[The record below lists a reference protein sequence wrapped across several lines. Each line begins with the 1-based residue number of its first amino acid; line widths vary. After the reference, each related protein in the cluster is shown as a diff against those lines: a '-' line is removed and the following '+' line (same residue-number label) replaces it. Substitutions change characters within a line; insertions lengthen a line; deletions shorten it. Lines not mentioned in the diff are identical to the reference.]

1 MKEYVGIRQA
11 VKGGYIKCEVG
22 GVADFLYPTS
32 KLRRGRVQGGGQI
45 CPAITSQ
52 NFGVC
57 KVERNLNTNDRILS
71 DEELDKKIKSENII
85 KENKYYEE
93 LFGQDSNTDSS
104 IDWDNTEYRIRKLTP
119 RECGNLMDVE
129 EKDID
134 VMLST
139 VSNTQA
145 YKMYGNSIV
154 VSVLCAIFSQLNI
167 QGIKPWND
175 RTIEEK
181 RALTALEVNKVSKAA
196 QL

>member
-57 KVERNLNTNDRILS
+57 KVEKNIKDDLM
-71 DEELDKKIKSENII
+71 DEL
-85 KENKYYEE
+85 
-93 LFGQDSNTDSS
+93 TDSSPKQIFES